1 MHPRRTSLIP
11 TKGLREGENGRR
23 KGATGGGTKDETLE
37 RPSKS
42 FRTRES
48 ARTRKRTRPAD
59 EMRFSLFITAKSR
72 SRGSLFSRLEPEN
85 RRVLIFTNMELTRV
99 TLSKREICNYL
110 GDSRR
115 TSAFTEH
122 RHCCRT
128 TNYRKTN
135 NCHCIWTR
143 ARFGI
148 SSLFLRF
155 GRNVRSYVHEIIII
169 RIRLVSPRITN
180 ALRGLNLRIPLVLC
194 SLLGED

>member
-11 TKGLREGENGRR
+11 AKGLREGENGRR

-48 ARTRKRTRPAD
+48 TRTRKRTRPAD

-72 SRGSLFSRLEPEN
+72 CRGSLFSRLEPDN

-110 GDSRR
+110 RDSRR

-128 TNYRKTN
+128 TKNRKTN
-135 NCHCIWTR
+135 NCHCIWTC

-148 SSLFLRF
+148 SSLFLRS
-155 GRNVRSYVHEIIII
+155 GRNVRSYVDEIIII
-169 RIRLVSPRITN
+169 RTRLVSPRITN